1 VVRSENVA
9 EYFLSVFLDDWNP
22 KRCDS
27 YSFYDMDFSV
37 PPDYYID
44 NSVYRG
50 SYEPQFISKAITG
63 NFSAIPVFSPDTSYK
78 AICDMIESAK
88 ESIYIEQLYVYR
100 DWNNGVNPFVERLV
114 NKSKKGIDIK
124 VILNYNPRYEATNE
138 KCNLTKQ

>member
-1 VVRSENVA
+1 
-9 EYFLSVFLDDWNP
+9 
-22 KRCDS
+22 
-27 YSFYDMDFSV
+27 M
-37 PPDYYID
+37 
-44 NSVYRG
+44 YRG
-50 SYEPQFISKAITG
+50 SYEPQFMSKTITG

-100 DWNNGVNPFVERLV
+100 DWNDGVNPLVERLV

-138 KCNLTKQ
+138 KCNLTKQYFEENGVEVKFIYSNWSYFSNIHNKG